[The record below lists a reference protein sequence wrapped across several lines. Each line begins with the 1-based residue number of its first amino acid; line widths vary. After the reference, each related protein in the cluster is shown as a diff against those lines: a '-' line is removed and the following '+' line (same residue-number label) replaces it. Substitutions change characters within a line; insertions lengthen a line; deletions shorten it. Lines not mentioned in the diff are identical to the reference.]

1 MTTVWAAAGISDRVA
16 VLDLAHLADLLGIQ
30 SERGKVDLADGHDV
44 GSVGLVEVGQ
54 EGKVLGEVRVDR
66 AILQRGVRGGVVGE
80 RRHLDLDAR
89 RLGLATRLDTGLLGI
104 YNNEL

>member
-1 MTTVWAAAGISDRVA
+1 MC
-16 VLDLAHLADLLGIQ
+16 LLADRYQVFAGDVLVDCAGESCGIQ
-30 SERGKVDLADGHDV
+30 FLKLHVFRDGHDI
-44 GSVGLVEVGQ
+44 GSVGLVEGGQ
-54 EGKVLGEVRVDR
+54 EGKELIEVRVDR

-104 YNNEL
+104 NNNEL